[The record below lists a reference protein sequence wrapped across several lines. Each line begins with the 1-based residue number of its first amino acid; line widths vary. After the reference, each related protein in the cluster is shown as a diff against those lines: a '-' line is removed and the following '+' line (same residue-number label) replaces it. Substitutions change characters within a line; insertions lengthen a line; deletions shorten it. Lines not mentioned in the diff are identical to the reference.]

1 MTDTNTKKRKKMI
14 KEMKK
19 KTPGYKYYDE
29 SNAQKLIHPSC
40 RAEDIMQFKTG
51 GKCRLRVDKND
62 NWHLPAKELNF
73 LEALLILII
82 VFILFTVI
90 FPLIQRAVD
99 IQALQ
104 TCEAYGD
111 CSDVIRDINK

>member
-73 LEALLILII
+73 LEAFLILIGTI
-82 VFILFTVI
+82 TLFIFVQTMLEI
-90 FPLIQRAVD
+90 RQESELI
-99 IQALQ
+99 
-104 TCEAYGD
+104 TCELRGD
-111 CSDVIRDINK
+111 CSEVIKHINE